1 MPTIAPGDKVL
12 VSGASGYIAVW
23 VVRTLLE
30 QGYAV
35 RGTVRSVEKGGHLTE
50 LFKDYG
56 NKLELAVVEDVAKVR
71 AVCCVQGTVFMNLTS
86 RKELSMKP

>member
-12 VSGASGYIAVW
+12 VSGASGYIAIW

-30 QGYAV
+30 QRYAV
-35 RGTVRSVEKGGHLTE
+35 RGTVRSVEKGRHLTE

-56 NKLELAVVEDVAKVR
+56 SKLELVVVEDVAKVR
-71 AVCCVQGTVFMNLTS
+71 TVDRHPKYFFHEHYVPGRGL
-86 RKELSMKP
+86 R